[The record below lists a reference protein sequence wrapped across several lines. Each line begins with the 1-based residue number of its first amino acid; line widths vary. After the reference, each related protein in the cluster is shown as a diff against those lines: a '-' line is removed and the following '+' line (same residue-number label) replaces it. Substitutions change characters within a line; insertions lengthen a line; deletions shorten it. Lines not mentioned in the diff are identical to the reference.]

1 MHGLETVKAAAR
13 TLVGGGEGKASWS
26 RLQPCSPGGA
36 SGGVRCYITID
47 MLLVK
52 LIAAKS
58 ACVEN
63 FAHN

>member
-26 RLQPCSPGGA
+26 RLQPCSPGA
-36 SGGVRCYITID
+36 SGGVHCYITID

-52 LIAAKS
+52 LITAKS

-63 FAHN
+63 TAHN